1 VSPVHCAE
9 LSILG
14 RYLLDRSEAS
24 AELSRL
30 PGAERATDRE
40 ELTRVVNMMGDTN
53 VETVRRHF
61 NFQYEEDDEQ
71 IDG

>member
-1 VSPVHCAE
+1 VPPVHCTE

-14 RYLLDRSEAS
+14 RCLLDRSEAS

-30 PGAERATDRE
+30 PGAERADRE
-40 ELTRVVNMMGDTN
+40 ELMRVVNMMGDTN

-61 NFQYEEDDEQ
+61 NFPT
-71 IDG
+71 